1 MNDKYFKE
9 QLEQLEDSSWQSIL
23 EGYSIVIIDDQRL
36 VLGAEQAENVVVPA
50 SSFQFSDADALR
62 REVLSRASALLCS
75 YYQAHPLSLPGFN
88 RQVVQLF
95 ERYGAEAFAAPC
107 GELPERT
114 LFVDGS
120 DVIAESA
127 DSPRHRYGAYC
138 ELESLSPG
146 QDIAE
151 YVLQWLENGEAHERY
166 LEMNVCRY
174 NC

>member
-1 MNDKYFKE
+1 MNDKHFKE
-9 QLEQLEDSSWQSIL
+9 QLEQLEASIWQAVC
-23 EGYSIVIIDDQRL
+23 EGQSIVIINDQRL
-36 VLGAEQAENVVVPA
+36 ALGTEQSENVVVSA
-50 SSFQFSDADALR
+50 SLFQYSDADELR
-62 REVLSRASALLCS
+62 SEVLSRAPELFCS
-75 YYQAHPLSLPGFN
+75 YYQAHPLTLPGFN
-88 RQVVQLF
+88 RQVADLI
-95 ERYGAEAFAAPC
+95 ERYGAEVFAAPC

-127 DSPRHRYGAYC
+127 ESPRHRYGAYC

-146 QDIAE
+146 QDIKA
-151 YVLQWLENGEAHERY
+151 YVLQWLEKGEAHERY

>member
-1 MNDKYFKE
+1 MNDQHFKE
-9 QLEQLEDSSWQSIL
+9 QLEQLEDASWQAIL
-23 EGYSIVIIDDQRL
+23 EGHSIMIVDDQRL
-36 VLGAEQAENVVVPA
+36 ALGIGQAENTIVSA

-62 REVLSRASALLCS
+62 REVISRAPELLCS

-88 RQVVQLF
+88 RQVVQLL

-120 DVIAESA
+120 DVVAESA

-138 ELESLSPG
+138 ELEDLSPD
-146 QDIAE
+146 QNVAD
-151 YVLQWLENGEAHERY
+151 YVMQWLEQGEAHERY